1 MHQQPPCLTASFSKA
16 GHIDSDN
23 SLTVKCL
30 FTYLRTLDSLRGSG
44 RAINLLEMCRA
55 RAEITHS
62 AYVNNLHMDRDRQ
75 LAGLAAQPSE
85 RHKHIR
91 ARGYIGSSALG
102 ISDGLLTNLV
112 FLSGFAGAISDIQLI
127 RLAGIASMLAGAI
140 SMSFAGF
147 LAQRSEYDLYHADA
161 KREAGEIEQEPEEEK
176 SELKNFYIAKGLSQD
191 EAEKIVEKIST
202 NKAKFLE
209 DILMHE
215 LHVHETRLE
224 NPIKMGGVIGFS
236 FLVGA
241 LIPLA
246 PFILLPTKNTSILAA
261 ALIAPLFLFGV
272 GVWRGRIVGRKIW
285 RSGLETLIIGVAAS
299 AVLYLIGTALVF
311 V

>member
-1 MHQQPPCLTASFSKA
+1 
-16 GHIDSDN
+16 
-23 SLTVKCL
+23 
-30 FTYLRTLDSLRGSG
+30 
-44 RAINLLEMCRA
+44 
-55 RAEITHS
+55 
-62 AYVNNLHMDRDRQ
+62 MDHDPQ
-75 LAGLAAQPSE
+75 LAGLKTQPAE

-161 KREAGEIEQEPEEEK
+161 RREAGEIEQEPEEEK
-176 SELKNFYIAKGLSQD
+176 SELKNFYLAKGLSQD
-191 EAEKIVEKIST
+191 EAEKIVEKISA
-202 NKAKFLE
+202 NKTKFLE
-209 DILMHE
+209 DILIHE
-215 LHVHETRLE
+215 LHEHRTRLE
-224 NPIKMGGVIGFS
+224 NPFKMGGVIGLS

-241 LIPLA
+241 LIPLV
-246 PFILLPTKNTSILAA
+246 PFLLFNSKDSSILAA
-261 ALIAPLFLFGV
+261 ALVSPVFLFAV
-272 GVWRGRIVGRKIW
+272 GVWKGRIVGRKLW
-285 RSGLETLIIGVAAS
+285 RSGLETLFIGVIAS
-299 AVLYLIGTALVF
+299 GVVYLIGAALVF

>member
-1 MHQQPPCLTASFSKA
+1 MS
-16 GHIDSDN
+16 SDP
-23 SLTVKCL
+23 
-30 FTYLRTLDSLRGSG
+30 
-44 RAINLLEMCRA
+44 
-55 RAEITHS
+55 
-62 AYVNNLHMDRDRQ
+62 Q
-75 LAGLAAQPSE
+75 LAGLTTQPAE

-102 ISDGLLTNLV
+102 ISDGLITNLS
-112 FLSGFAGAISDIQLI
+112 FLSGFAGYVSDIQLI
-127 RLAGIASMLAGAI
+127 RFAGIASMLAGAI

-215 LHVHETRLE
+215 LHVHETKLE
-224 NPIKMGGVIGFS
+224 NPFKMGGVIGLS

-241 LIPLA
+241 LIPLV
-246 PFILLPTKNTSILAA
+246 PFLLLNSRDSSILAA
-261 ALIAPLFLFGV
+261 ALVSPLFLFAV
-272 GVWRGRIVGRKIW
+272 GVWKGRIVGRKLW
-285 RSGLETLIIGVAAS
+285 RSGLETLLIGVIAS
-299 AVLYLIGTALVF
+299 AAVYLIGSALVF

>member
-1 MHQQPPCLTASFSKA
+1 MTIASLKTQPA
-16 GHIDSDN
+16 
-23 SLTVKCL
+23 
-30 FTYLRTLDSLRGSG
+30 
-44 RAINLLEMCRA
+44 
-55 RAEITHS
+55 
-62 AYVNNLHMDRDRQ
+62 
-75 LAGLAAQPSE
+75 E

-112 FLSGFAGAISDIQLI
+112 FLSGFAGAISDIQTI
-127 RLAGIASMLAGAI
+127 RFAGIATMLAGAV

-176 SELKNFYIAKGLSQD
+176 GELENFYRAKGLSQD
-191 EAEKIVEKIST
+191 EAAKIVEKISG
-202 NKAKFLE
+202 NKQKFLE

-224 NPIKMGGVIGFS
+224 NPLKMGGVIGLS
-236 FLVGA
+236 FLAGA

-246 PFILLPTKNTSILAA
+246 PFIILPTRNSSILAA
-261 ALIAPLFLFGV
+261 ALVSPLFLFGV
-272 GVWRGRIVGRKIW
+272 GFWRGRIVGRRSW
-285 RSGLETLIIGVAAS
+285 RSGLETLIIGATAS
-299 AVLYLIGTALVF
+299 AVLYIIGTSLGF